1 MSKDISKYR
10 DEVMTHLKYIKE
22 KVDANYN
29 HLEKVNGRLNK
40 AENNITAIKTT
51 GITLSTLIGVILTW
65 LGISK

>member
-1 MSKDISKYR
+1 MKTKSIKEHR

-40 AENNITAIKTT
+40 AENNENFILFKYLRLFYPITRFK
-51 GITLSTLIGVILTW
+51 
-65 LGISK
+65 